1 MGRSVVAG
9 LVRAVMRASDAETA
23 GPSSQSDGGTASA
36 LAAFALVAEKLGV
49 HLGIDT
55 LRARFGTDGAFS
67 ARRLLRIAD
76 ETGFRARR
84 TSLDWSDL
92 LKLGDAFPVIL
103 RLDTGD
109 CVVAEGLLR
118 EGATVAVLV
127 RDPSHPSAPAVPV
140 DELRLQSR
148 WKGECW
154 LVKRRH
160 GGDEILQPFGIR
172 WMASIVL
179 RESRIFRDIGIAA
192 LALSVLALVPP
203 MLYMVVIDRILVHQR
218 MSTLWVLIGAVLII
232 LAFETALGYL
242 RRTMVAVAT
251 ARIDAR
257 VSTAIF
263 DRMIALPIDFFDRNA
278 TGIVN
283 YKLGEVRRVRNFL
296 TGQLF
301 GTILDATTLIV
312 LVPAMFIL
320 NAWLATFVMVVAAL
334 MGVVVLAYMGP
345 MQRGYRKVIE
355 AEQRK
360 NQFMIESL
368 QGIRTIKSLALEGR
382 KRREWDTRVARAV
395 HASTEMQFLA
405 NQPQSLL
412 APLEKSIYAGTLCF
426 GGFLAIQGDQTIFAG
441 TLVAF
446 TMIAGRATQPIVQLA
461 ALMQQIQEVRGAV
474 EQVSSVVNVPPEP
487 RRANG
492 VRPQMNGRI
501 SFHDVRFYYEGAK
514 SPALDGISFTVEP
527 GTVVGIMGRS
537 GSGKTTITRLLQ
549 GLHQS
554 YEGLIKIDGVE
565 LREIDLD
572 HLRARTG
579 VVLQDSFLFQGTIRE
594 NILMGLPEAGHDRM
608 IEAARLAGAE
618 EFIERLPRSYD
629 TPIEEQAANLSG
641 GQRQRLAIARALVVD
656 PPLLVFDEATSALD
670 PESEA
675 IINENLRR
683 ISKGRTVIVISHRL
697 ASLTDCDQI
706 LVLDRGRLVD
716 AGRHLD
722 LMERCTLYSN
732 LWFQQNRHL
741 AGGSHVEHHGAALRG

>member
-1 MGRSVVAG
+1 
-9 LVRAVMRASDAETA
+9 MRASDAETA
-23 GPSSQSDGGTASA
+23 GPSTATDGGPDSA
-36 LAAFALVAEKLGV
+36 MAALALVAEKLGV
-49 HLGIDT
+49 HLGVDA
-55 LRARFGTDGAFS
+55 LRARFGSGETFS
-67 ARRLLRIAD
+67 ARRLIRIAD

-84 TSLDWSDL
+84 TTLAWADL
-92 LKLGDAFPVIL
+92 ERLGDAFPVIL
-103 RLDTGD
+103 RLTSGD
-109 CVVAEGLLR
+109 CLVAEGIIR
-118 EGATVAVLV
+118 EGATVALMV
-127 RDPSHPSAPAVPV
+127 RDPANPSAPALAV
-140 DELRLQSR
+140 DELRLEAHWR
-148 WKGECW
+148 GEAY

-160 GGDEILQPFGIR
+160 DVDEIARPFGIG
-172 WMASIVL
+172 WMVSVVL
-179 RESRIFRDIGIAA
+179 KERRLFRDIGIAA
-192 LALSVLALVPP
+192 MAMSVLALVPP

-218 MSTLWVLIGAVLII
+218 MSTLWVLVGAVAAI

-242 RRTMVAVAT
+242 RRLMVAVAT

-257 VSTAIF
+257 VSTQIF
-263 DRMIALPIDFFDRNA
+263 DRMIALPIDFFDKNP
-278 TGIVN
+278 TGIIN

-312 LVPAMFIL
+312 LVPAMFVL
-320 NAWLATFVMVVAAL
+320 NPWLATFVMGIAVL
-334 MGVVVLAYMGP
+334 MGIVVLAYMGP
-345 MQRGYRKVIE
+345 MQRGYQKVIE

-368 QGIRTIKSLALEGR
+368 QGIRTVKSLALEGR
-382 KRREWDTRVARAV
+382 KRREWDVRVARAV
-395 HASTEMQFLA
+395 VASTDMQFLA
-405 NQPQSLL
+405 NQPQTLL
-412 APLEKSIYAGTLCF
+412 APLEKLIYAGSLCF
-426 GGFLAIQGDQTIFAG
+426 GGFLAIQGDHTVFAG

-446 TMIAGRATQPIVQLA
+446 TMIAGRATQPIVQIA

-474 EQVSSVVNVPPEP
+474 EQVASVVNVAPEP

-501 SFHDVRFYYEGAK
+501 SFHDVRFHYDGAK
-514 SPALDGISFTVEP
+514 TPALDGVSFTVEP

-579 VVLQDSFLFQGTIRE
+579 VVLQDSFLFQGTIRD
-594 NILMGLPEAGHDRM
+594 NILMGMPEAGHERM

-618 EFIERLPRSYD
+618 EFIERLPRAYD
-629 TPIEEQAANLSG
+629 TLIEEHASNLSG
-641 GQRQRLAIARALVVD
+641 GQRQRLAIARALVTD

-670 PESEA
+670 PDSEA
-675 IINENLRR
+675 IIAENLRR

-706 LVLDRGRLVD
+706 LVLDRGRLID
-716 AGRHLD
+716 SGRHLD
-722 LMERCTLYSN
+722 LLERCTVYN
-732 LWFQQNRHL
+732 HLWYQQNRHL
-741 AGGSHVEHHGAALRG
+741 SGATHVERHGTAARA